1 VTSRRILVAVTGTA
15 ALAAVLPAQAP
26 AATKTVYEGMPQSAQ
41 KKFAPTEADSID
53 FFPHTVT
60 IHVGDSVKFVPTAF
74 HNVDIPKRGGK
85 ATALLSLGTTVSGAV
100 DTAGSPWWFNGLP
113 NVGFNSRF
121 VEGNPT
127 VDYSPFKKAAGAGK
141 QVTYT
146 GAKEIS
152 SPIPFN
158 AGPKP
163 LTVKFAKAGTITY
176 FCPLHEGMKGVVR
189 VLPKSRPIPSAKAD
203 AKALQKQIDATYAIA
218 RTLKSSTVPANTI
231 DVGYAG
237 AKGVEYFGFL
247 PKTTTVPVGT
257 TVTFQITPKSLE
269 THTATTGPGI
279 PEQDASSYLGQ
290 IASSFFQRQ
299 FHPAGV
305 YASQPAGEIA
315 QLTKTLHGDGFWNSG
330 VLAPPGNAL
339 NLISSNKVTFSAP
352 GTYEFWCMVHPQMH
366 GTVIAQ

>member
-1 VTSRRILVAVTGTA
+1 VTSRRTLVIVTGAA
-15 ALAAVLPAQAP
+15 ALALVPPGGAL
-26 AATKTVYEGMPQSAQ
+26 AATKTVYEGMPVPAQ

-74 HNVDIPKRGGK
+74 HNIDIPKRGGK
-85 ATALLSLGTTVSGAV
+85 PTALLSLGATVSGAV
-100 DTAGSPWWFNGLP
+100 DSAGSPWWFNGLP
-113 NVGFNSRF
+113 NVGFSSRF

-127 VDYSPFKKAAGAGK
+127 VDYSPFKKAAGRGK
-141 QVTYT
+141 HVTYT

-163 LTVKFAKAGTITY
+163 LTVKFAKAGTVTY
-176 FCPLHEGMKGVVR
+176 YCPLHEGMTGTVR
-189 VLPKSRPIPSAKAD
+189 VLAKSRAIPSAKAD
-203 AKALQKQIDATYAIA
+203 AKALAKQIDADYKIA
-218 RTLKSSTVPANTI
+218 KTLQSSPVAPNTVN
-231 DVGYAG
+231 VGYAG

-257 TVTFQITPKSLE
+257 TVTFQITAKSLE

-279 PEQDASSYLGQ
+279 PEDDPNSYLGQ

-305 YASQPAGEIA
+305 YASQPAGQIA
-315 QLTKTLHGDGFWNSG
+315 QLTPTLHGDGFWNSG

-352 GTYEFWCMVHPQMH
+352 GTYQFWCMVHPQMH